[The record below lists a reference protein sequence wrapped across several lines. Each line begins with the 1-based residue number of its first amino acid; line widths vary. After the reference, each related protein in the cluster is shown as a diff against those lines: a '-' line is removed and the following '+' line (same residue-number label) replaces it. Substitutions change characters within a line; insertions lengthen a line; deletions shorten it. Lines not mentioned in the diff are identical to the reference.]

1 MKFSILPLITFLI
14 WLAPKSFVA
23 QELTWAKSMGGSGFD
38 RGESI
43 AIDAQNNVYTLGY
56 FTQTVDFDPGS
67 GTFEVTAQGEADIF
81 LTKFDASGNF
91 VWAKTIG
98 SNDSEYPDTLV
109 LDTSGNL
116 LITGYFETDLDFD
129 PGAGTQILT
138 SAGNLDAFVLKL
150 NAEGNYLWA
159 KSFGSSSPD
168 RGRGIA
174 VDNSGNVVTI
184 GYFNNTVDFD
194 PGAGTANLTSFGDE
208 DIFIV
213 KLDANGNY
221 LWAKQLG
228 GTREDFPNAVAVDAA
243 GNVYSTGSYTNS
255 APDFDPG
262 SGTFLLESAGTLDK
276 MFVSKLDADGNF
288 VWAKQANGSHY
299 NVGNDIAIGPNGE
312 VLVTGYFY
320 ATQDF
325 DPGAATFELTSEGLA
340 DAYILKLETNGNF
353 VWAKR
358 MGGPVY
364 EEGVSIKT
372 DSNGGIY
379 TTGRFEE
386 TVDFDPNGGTANLT
400 SAGFIDVF
408 VQHLNASG
416 NFQWASSVGGQDEDR
431 GLGIAVDN
439 EGKVLC
445 TGYFNTTADFD
456 PGSGVFNLT
465 SQGEMDVFI
474 LKLENAPLGIPQYL
488 VSGEPVLYPNPFQD
502 ILNVESKSI
511 ISTIAVYDLLGRIVL
526 ETSPVA
532 LKTKLNLGNLESGM
546 YLAIISSEGKKT
558 VRKIVK
564 E

>member
-1 MKFSILPLITFLI
+1 
-14 WLAPKSFVA
+14 
-23 QELTWAKSMGGSGFD
+23 
-38 RGESI
+38 
-43 AIDAQNNVYTLGY
+43 
-56 FTQTVDFDPGS
+56 
-67 GTFEVTAQGEADIF
+67 
-81 LTKFDASGNF
+81 
-91 VWAKTIG
+91 
-98 SNDSEYPDTLV
+98 
-109 LDTSGNL
+109 
-116 LITGYFETDLDFD
+116 
-129 PGAGTQILT
+129 
-138 SAGNLDAFVLKL
+138 
-150 NAEGNYLWA
+150 
-159 KSFGSSSPD
+159 
-168 RGRGIA
+168 
-174 VDNSGNVVTI
+174 
-184 GYFNNTVDFD
+184 
-194 PGAGTANLTSFGDE
+194 
-208 DIFIV
+208 
-213 KLDANGNY
+213 
-221 LWAKQLG
+221 LG

-288 VWAKQANGSHY
+288 VWAKQASGSHY
-299 NVGNDIAIGPNGE
+299 NVGNDIAIGPNSE

-358 MGGPVY
+358 MGGPLY

-386 TVDFDPNGGTANLT
+386 TVDFDPNGGTANL
-400 SAGFIDVF
+400 SSEGFIDVF

-416 NFQWASSVGGQDEDR
+416 NFQWASSVGGQDEDC
-431 GLGIAVDN
+431 GLGIAVDTQ
-439 EGKVLC
+439 GKVLC

-474 LKLENAPLGIPQYL
+474 LKLENAPLGIPNNL
-488 VSGEPVLYPNPFQD
+488 ESREAVIHPNPFQD
-502 ILNVESKSI
+502 ILTVGSNG
-511 ISTIAVYDLLGRIVL
+511 TIDTIVVYDFFGRIVL
-526 ETSPVA
+526 ETFPLA
-532 LKTKLNLGNLESGM
+532 LKTELNLGYLKSGL
-546 YLAIISSEGKKT
+546 YLATIYSEGKKS
-558 VRKIVK
+558 VKKIIK

>member
-1 MKFSILPLITFLI
+1 MKFFILPLITFLV
-14 WLAPKSFVA
+14 WLAPKSFIA
-23 QELTWAKSMGGSGFD
+23 QELAWAKSMGGNGFD

-43 AIDAQNNVYTLGY
+43 TIDSQNNVYTLGY
-56 FTQTVDFDPGS
+56 FTQTVDFNPGS

-98 SNDSEYPDTLV
+98 SSDSEYPDTLV
-109 LDTSGNL
+109 LDASGNL

-138 SAGNLDAFVLKL
+138 SAGNLDAFILKL
-150 NAEGNYLWA
+150 DADGNYLWA
-159 KSFGSSSPD
+159 KSFGSNGRD
-168 RGRGIA
+168 RGQGIA

-194 PGAGTANLTSFGDE
+194 PGAGTAELTSFGDE

-262 SGTFLLESAGTLDK
+262 PGTFLLESAGTLDK
-276 MFVSKLDADGNF
+276 MFVSKLDASGNF
-288 VWAKQANGSHY
+288 VWAKQASGSHY
-299 NVGNDIAIGPNGE
+299 NVGTDIAIGPNSE

-358 MGGPVY
+358 MGGPLY

-386 TVDFDPNGGTANLT
+386 TVDFDPNGGTANL
-400 SAGFIDVF
+400 SSEGFIDVF

-416 NFQWASSVGGQDEDR
+416 NFQWASSVGGQDEDC
-431 GLGIAVDN
+431 GLGIAVDTQ
-439 EGKVLC
+439 GKVLC

-474 LKLENAPLGIPQYL
+474 LKLENAPLGIPNNL
-488 VSGEPVLYPNPFQD
+488 ESREAVIHPNPFQD
-502 ILNVESKSI
+502 ILTVGSNG
-511 ISTIAVYDLLGRIVL
+511 TIDTIVVYDFFGRIVL
-526 ETSPVA
+526 ETFPLA
-532 LKTKLNLGNLESGM
+532 LKTELNLGYLKSGL
-546 YLAIISSEGKKT
+546 YLATIYSEGKKS
-558 VRKIVK
+558 VKKIIK